1 MHLEHIINFTS
12 KIERNENMRKKFII
26 LICVIS
32 LCLIGIVHFF
42 ESDYYVFDGNT
53 LKFPNANK
61 TLKIIDIGGIDQTV
75 FQIMEY
81 NSKDIEKII
90 KQDFKKI
97 NVEEVNEIYEKAI
110 EGYIFRWYL
119 NEDEKQAFIE
129 NFDKEMLFNTNNYY
143 LFYEDTEEPVYEFM
157 LFIIDVDE
165 NKLYYILGA

>member
-1 MHLEHIINFTS
+1 
-12 KIERNENMRKKFII
+12 
-26 LICVIS
+26 
-32 LCLIGIVHFF
+32 
-42 ESDYYVFDGNT
+42 
-53 LKFPNANK
+53 
-61 TLKIIDIGGIDQTV
+61 
-75 FQIMEY
+75 MEY

-97 NVEEVNEIYEKAI
+97 NIEEVNEIYEKAI